1 MNHWTQPFRGRFGV
15 FADRIFGAA
24 VAGAV
29 CVGVASA
36 TPIGPNL
43 VVNGGAENSP
53 GATTGTGVL
62 APAGWSVTGNFTA
75 AQYGAW
81 VEFPSLVE
89 PGPANRGTRLFSG
102 GPNSALSTAAQ
113 VINVTDLAA
122 SIDSGAMTYAAGAF
136 LGGFS
141 NQDDIMLL
149 ALTFTNS
156 SGQSILATTLQGP
169 SAALRGNQTGLL
181 PQGISGAMPVGTR
194 TINLVMIAQRISGA
208 GYNDAYA
215 DEVSFAVG
223 RRCVADFD
231 DGSGTGT
238 LDDGVT
244 IDDLIYYLGLFE
256 AGDQA
261 ADVDDGSGTGTL
273 DGGVTIDDLIYYL
286 LRFEGGC

>member
-1 MNHWTQPFRGRFGV
+1 MNHSTQPFRGRFGMV
-15 FADRIFGAA
+15 FVA
-24 VAGAV
+24 VFVSGL
-29 CVGVASA
+29 CASLAEA

-43 VVNGGAENSP
+43 VVNAGAEGSP
-53 GATTGTGVL
+53 GVTNGTGVL
-62 APAGWSVTGNFTA
+62 APAGWSITGNFTA
-75 AQYGAW
+75 AQYGSW
-81 VEFPSLVE
+81 TEFPSLVE
-89 PGPANRGTRLFSG
+89 PGPVNRGTRLFCG

-113 VINVTDLAA
+113 VISVSDLAA
-122 SIDSGAMTYAAGAF
+122 SIDSGAMTYSAAAY

-169 SAALRGNQTGLL
+169 SAVLRGNATGLL
-181 PQGISGAMPVGTR
+181 PRSISGPMPVGTR
-194 TINLVMIAQRISGA
+194 SINLVLIAQRITGT
-208 GYNDAYA
+208 GYNDAFA

-223 RRCVADFD
+223 RRCTADFD